1 MDPQDTG
8 ALGLDRGYERVRDFH
23 AAFDHPTG
31 GLPRPL
37 PYQRA
42 VKRGKWMREEVDEF
56 EQATDLVSQADAML
70 DLMYFALGTLVEMGV
85 RPERLF
91 DIVHQANMSKR
102 PANGAMVF
110 AADGK
115 VEKPEG
121 WVPPETRLRQALVAD
136 HTGYEF
142 VPADKVGPTA
152 AVLAM
157 VAQALGVAGPTAAD
171 FQLALDEAGGA
182 LDLTRFSL
190 ADDHVAAP
198 ADPGAVLRDS
208 LESYRCVAVAGDM
221 SGLVLVSTVRE
232 DGALLV
238 DPDPDTGGLR
248 YAPLDDVLAAVR
260 RGGIHRFRRADVD

>member
-1 MDPQDTG
+1 MDDVCCCR
-8 ALGLDRGYERVRDFH
+8 DGYEPM
-23 AAFDHPTG
+23 ATPYPTSHS
-31 GLPRPL
+31 PL
-37 PYQRA
+37 R
-42 VKRGKWMREEVDEF
+42 
-56 EQATDLVSQADAML
+56 
-70 DLMYFALGTLVEMGV
+70 
-85 RPERLF
+85 
-91 DIVHQANMSKR
+91 
-102 PANGAMVF
+102 
-110 AADGK
+110 
-115 VEKPEG
+115 
-121 WVPPETRLRQALVAD
+121 
-136 HTGYEF
+136 F

-221 SGLVLVSTVRE
+221 SGLVLVSAVDD

-238 DPDPDTGGLR
+238 DPDPDAGGLR
-248 YAPLDDVLAAVR
+248 YASLDSVLDAVR
-260 RGGIHRFRRADVD
+260 RGGVDRFRRA